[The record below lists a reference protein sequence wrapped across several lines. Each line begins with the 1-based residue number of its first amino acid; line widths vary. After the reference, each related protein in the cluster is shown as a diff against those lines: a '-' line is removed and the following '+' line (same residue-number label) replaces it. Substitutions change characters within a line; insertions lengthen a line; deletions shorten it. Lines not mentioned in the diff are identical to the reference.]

1 MIAKRGG
8 SGTRQQARPNPRTEH
23 IPKQKVQ
30 GVCW

>member
-8 SGTRQQARPNPRTEH
+8 NGTRQQARPNPRTKH

-30 GVCW
+30 GLCW